1 MSIDPIKISNALF
14 KLHTLGVFADV
25 LIAVDANG
33 NQKTFNCAMEDF
45 IRVSTDQIMIDAAGI
60 RDIEV
65 RTVTVHNRHLEDQ
78 GIDLDATMYFV
89 DADGR
94 RWDYS
99 DEDMIA
105 RAIVPIAGSQCL
117 TQFRMRKSEEV
128 NRTDGDTEFSWDD

>member
-1 MSIDPIKISNALF
+1 MIDPEKISNALF
-14 KLHTLGVFADV
+14 KLHTLGVFGDV
-25 LIAVDANG
+25 LIAVDSEG

-45 IRVSTDQIMIDAAGI
+45 VRVSADQMSIDVAGI

-65 RTVTVHNRHLEDQ
+65 RTVMVHNRHLEDQ
-78 GIDLDATMYFV
+78 GINLDATMYFI

-128 NRTDGDTEFSWDD
+128 NRTDADTEFTWAE

>member
-1 MSIDPIKISNALF
+1 MALNPEKITNALY

-25 LIAVDANG
+25 LIAVDSEG
-33 NQKTFNCAMEDF
+33 NEKSFNCAMEDF
-45 IRVSTDQIMIDAAGI
+45 VRVSADQMSIDVAGI

-65 RTVTVHNRHLEDQ
+65 RTVLVHNTHLEEQD
-78 GIDLDATMYFV
+78 INLDATMYFI

-128 NRTDGDTEFSWDD
+128 NRTDADTEFTWAE